1 MQKNGNL
8 LSMQET
14 ILSETMNH
22 YKTFY
27 SEKQVEDV
35 CLNEE
40 IFETFAIKK
49 LSNTEQKQIEGNL
62 TYEEMFNSLKRMKN
76 DSSPGNSGFT
86 PAFYKFFGIDLGHFL
101 VRSVNEAFASGE
113 LSPTFKQGVI
123 T

>member
-35 CLNEE
+35 CLND
-40 IFETFAIKK
+40 FFLKHL
-49 LSNTEQKQIEGNL
+49 LSKSFQTLNNNK
-62 TYEEMFNSLKRMKN
+62 
-76 DSSPGNSGFT
+76 
-86 PAFYKFFGIDLGHFL
+86 
-101 VRSVNEAFASGE
+101 
-113 LSPTFKQGVI
+113 
-123 T
+123 